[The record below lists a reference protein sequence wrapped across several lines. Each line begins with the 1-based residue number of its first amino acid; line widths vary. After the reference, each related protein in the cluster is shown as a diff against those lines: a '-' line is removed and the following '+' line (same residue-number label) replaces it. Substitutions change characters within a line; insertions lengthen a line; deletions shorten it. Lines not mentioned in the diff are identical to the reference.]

1 MSKKSVL
8 KMSALAVAF
17 AAAAAPITAAA
28 EVTGSLGISN
38 FYLWRGQDLSNGG
51 GVVSG
56 SVDYAHES
64 GAYAGIWTS
73 SETGFGGGN
82 GGEYDVYLGFA
93 GEAGGLSYDLSYVS
107 YIYPGID
114 QALGEQGELILGLG
128 MGDFG
133 LTYYTSVYKF
143 NGTDLEV
150 GDDSYLTLSYAY
162 DKFSFLVGTWM
173 LDTADRDYTHLDI
186 SYSPI
191 ENLTFTAS
199 KIVTGDDGSANSL
212 VSGLFPAT
220 ASADE
225 QDILINV
232 GYAFSF

>member
-51 GVVSG
+51 AVVSG
-56 SVDYAHES
+56 SLDYSHGS
-64 GAYAGIWTS
+64 GAYAGVWTS
-73 SETGFGGGN
+73 SETVFGTGA
-82 GGEYDVYLGFA
+82 GGEYDAYLGFA

-107 YIYPGID
+107 YMYPGID
-114 QALGEQGELILGLG
+114 QGFGEQGEFILGLG
-128 MGDFG
+128 LGDFG

-143 NGTDLEV
+143 PGTDLEI
-150 GDDSYLTLSYAY
+150 GDDDYLTLSYAY
-162 DKFSFLVGTWM
+162 DKFGFMVGTWM
-173 LDTADRDYTHLDI
+173 LDAADSDYTHVDI
-186 SYSPI
+186 SYSPV

-199 KIVTGDDGSANSL
+199 KIVAADDLA
-212 VSGLFPAT
+212 AT
-220 ASADE
+220 ASAPAFTPADE
-225 QDILINV
+225 QDVLINV

>member
-38 FYLWRGQDLSNGG
+38 FYLWRGQDLSFGT

-64 GAYAGIWTS
+64 GAYAGVWAS
-73 SETGFGGGN
+73 SETAFGGGT

-93 GEAGGLSYDLSYVS
+93 GEASGLSYDLSYIS

-114 QALGEQGELILGLG
+114 QALGEQGELVLGLG

-133 LTYYTSVYKF
+133 LTYYTSVYNF
-143 NGTDLEV
+143 NGTDLEI
-150 GDDSYLTLSYAY
+150 GDDSYLTLGYAY

-173 LDTADRDYTHLDI
+173 IDTLDDADYTHVDI
-186 SYSPI
+186 SYSPV

-199 KIVTGDDGSANSL
+199 KIVAADDLSSSFT
-212 VSGLFPAT
+212 VSGVV
-220 ASADE
+220 ADE
-225 QDILINV
+225 QDLLINV
-232 GYAFSF
+232 GYAFAF